1 MGHRLAQQRVVAVED
16 YFPKLRASA
25 YFELRAQNAL
35 NAAEA
40 FEMRGR
46 YLGYYHGLGREIFH
60 HLGYLAEV
68 VRAKLEDERLRLLRH
83 REHGQ
88 RAADDCV
95 EAAHGA
101 VDFILLCESRGGQ
114 LARRRFADAA
124 GYRNS
129 LRRNAAQILRG
140 GEGQRLLRAVLHYDE
155 RDAGEVFGADSRAFK
170 PFALREDDTRALISR
185 LLYVEM
191 SVCLRPAYGGEAV
204 TPAHL
209 AAVAS
214 PRARDLRLRA
224 V

>member
-1 MGHRLAQQRVVAVED
+1 
-16 YFPKLRASA
+16 
-25 YFELRAQNAL
+25 
-35 NAAEA
+35 
-40 FEMRGR
+40 MRGR
-46 YLGYYHGLGREIFH
+46 YLCYYHGLGREIFH

-68 VRAKLEDERLRLLRH
+68 VRAELEDERLRLLRH

-101 VDFILLCESRGGQ
+101 VNLVPSGQRRGGQ
-114 LARRRFADAA
+114 LARSRFADAA
-124 GYRNS
+124 GYRDS
-129 LRRNAAQILRG
+129 LRRYAAQILRG
-140 GEGQRLLRAVLHYDE
+140 GEGERLLRAALRHDE

-170 PFALREDDTRALISR
+170 PFALREDDARALLSR

-191 SVCLRPAYGGEAV
+191 SVGLRPAYGGEAV
-204 TPAHL
+204 ALAHL

-214 PRARDLRLRA
+214 PRARGFRLRA